1 MSRIFKDRLSIGVTA
16 VADTFIDDHMAA
28 ATESM

>member
-16 VADTFIDDHMAA
+16 VADTLMIIWQLP
-28 ATESM
+28 TESM